1 MGSFSN
7 YLEGNLLQHIFST
20 GAGNNAMAVPDKY
33 VALCTVTVD
42 DTMTGTTI
50 TEPGAGAYARTIC
63 QTWDDCSTSPAGATE
78 NSQAITFPQATT
90 DWGKITD
97 FAICDAATTGNLLA
111 YGTLTVSKSVQTG
124 DTPKFDTGDLDIT
137 LD

>member
-7 YLEGNLLQHIFST
+7 YLEGALLQHIFST
-20 GAGNNAMAVPDKY
+20 GEAKTAMAVPDKY
-33 VALCTVTVD
+33 VALCTATVD
-42 DTMTGTTI
+42 DTKTGTTI
-50 TEPGAGAYARTIC
+50 TEPGAGAYARVIC
-63 QTWDDCSTSPAGATE
+63 STWDDCAGAGVTE

-97 FAICDAATTGNLLA
+97 FAICDAATTGELLA

>member
-7 YLEGNLLQHIFST
+7 YLEGALLNHIFST
-20 GAGNNAMAVPDKY
+20 SSVQTALAVPDKY
-33 VALCTVTVD
+33 VALCTVTVI
-42 DTMTGTTI
+42 DTMTGTSI
-50 TEPGAGAYARTIC
+50 TEPSAGAYARTIC
-63 QTWDDCSTSPAGATE
+63 QTWDDCAGAGATQ
-78 NSQAITFPQATT
+78 NAVAITFPQATT

-97 FAICDAATTGNLLA
+97 FAICDTVTTGNMLA

-124 DTPKFDTGDLDIT
+124 DTPKFDIGDLDIT

>member
-7 YLEGNLLQHIFST
+7 YLEGALLQHIFST
-20 GAGNNAMAVPDKY
+20 SSNNNAMVVPDKY
-33 VALCTVTVD
+33 VALCTVTVAD
-42 DTMTGTTI
+42 DQTGTTI
-50 TEPGAGAYARTIC
+50 TEPSGGAYARVIC
-63 QTWDDCSTSPAGATE
+63 QTWDDCSGAGATE

>member
-7 YLEGNLLQHIFST
+7 YLEGALLQHIFCT
-20 GAGNNAMAVPDKY
+20 GEGKNAMAVPDKY
-33 VALCTVTVD
+33 VALSTATLD
-42 DTMTGTTI
+42 DADTGDTL
-50 TEPGAGAYARTIC
+50 TEPSGGGYARVIC
-63 QTWDDCSTSPAGATE
+63 STWDACAGAGATE

-90 DWGKITD
+90 SWGKITD
-97 FAICDAATTGNLLA
+97 FAICDASSSGNMLA
-111 YGTLTVSKSVQTG
+111 YGALTVSKSVQTG

>member
-7 YLEGNLLQHIFST
+7 YLEGALLQHIFST

-33 VALCTVTVD
+33 VALCTVTVL

-50 TEPGAGAYARTIC
+50 TEPSGGGYARVIC
-63 QTWDDCSTSPAGATE
+63 QTWDACAGAGATE

-90 DWGKITD
+90 SWGKITD
-97 FAICDAATTGNLLA
+97 FAICDAATVGNMLA
-111 YGTLTVSKSVQTG
+111 YGALTVSKSVQTG